1 MTEFERTLDLAI
13 DALAGGERVADEGS
27 AELRQLIELARR
39 LRALP
44 TSHWPDPTFPD
55 RLRADLDRHQQTAGP
70 ARKRWRTRSGWRLGV
85 AGAAAA
91 AIVIVLVTLLFAFN
105 HASTVSA
112 DVVASRAAGTSS
124 GHGLPPLSYTQV
136 VTNRTVPGTFE
147 PVPAPPRIVE
157 RVDFAAA
164 DRWRAQATVTE
175 PHGVQTTTLTV
186 RNADTIVT
194 LTHSSYTGT
203 TETRIRAG
211 FGAGLPTAATYGSRI
226 DPLMFLGVPRGRCAR
241 RFSLAG
247 NGPRIADR
255 QTLVLRLGPNP
266 CPSAATPEINGP
278 AVFLIDP
285 RTYLVLDAKVFA
297 SDGRTPVQH
306 LQTTRLAY
314 GTPVAANLFR
324 LPPPLPTR
332 RPPSFAPL
340 PPDASRAQLQARAT
354 FAVLLPTRLP
364 PGLHPQNPVPIATQ
378 QATGKLL
385 AFTITYVDAT
395 SQAAMQLYEA
405 PAASPSVR
413 FPGRPVTI
421 RPNITG
427 TYNASDSTRI
437 LWWIQNGTYYSLQEG
452 GSSAGTPLIGRFD
465 LQTLRAV
472 AASMR

>member
-13 DALAGGERVADEGS
+13 DALAAGERIPDEGPT
-27 AELRQLIELARR
+27 ELHELIELASH

-44 TSHWPDPTFPD
+44 ASHWPDPTFPD
-55 RLRADLDRHQQTAGP
+55 RLLADLDRRPQTAGP
-70 ARKRWRTRSGWRLGV
+70 ARKRWRTRSGWRLGL
-85 AGAAAA
+85 ASAAAA
-91 AIVIVLVTLLFAFN
+91 AIVIVAVTLFAFN
-105 HASTVSA
+105 HASPVSA
-112 DVVASRAAGTSS
+112 AVLASRAAGASS

-136 VTNRTVPGTFE
+136 VTNRPVPATYE

-164 DRWRAQATVTE
+164 DRWRVRATVNE
-175 PHGVQTTTLTV
+175 PHRVETTTLTV

-211 FGAGLPTAATYGSRI
+211 VGAGLPTAATYGSRI
-226 DPLMFLGVPRGRCAR
+226 DPLTFLGASRGRCAR
-241 RFSLAG
+241 RLSLAG

-266 CPSAATPEINGP
+266 CPSAAAPEINGP
-278 AVFLIDP
+278 AVFLIDA

-297 SDGRTPVQH
+297 VDGHTLVQH

-314 GTPVAANLFR
+314 RTPMAKNLFR
-324 LPPPLPTR
+324 LPRPLPTGQA
-332 RPPSFAPL
+332 PSFAPL
-340 PPDASRAQLQARAT
+340 PPGASRARLQARAA

-364 PGLHPQNPVPIATQ
+364 PGLHHQNPVPIATQ
-378 QATGKLL
+378 PASGKLL
-385 AFTITYVDAT
+385 AFTITYADAT
-395 SQAAMQLYEA
+395 NQAAMQLYEA

-421 RPNITG
+421 HPNITG
-427 TYNASDSTRI
+427 TYSASDSTRI
-437 LWWIQNGTYYSLQEG
+437 LWWIQNGTYCSLQEG

-465 LQTLRAV
+465 QQTLRAV